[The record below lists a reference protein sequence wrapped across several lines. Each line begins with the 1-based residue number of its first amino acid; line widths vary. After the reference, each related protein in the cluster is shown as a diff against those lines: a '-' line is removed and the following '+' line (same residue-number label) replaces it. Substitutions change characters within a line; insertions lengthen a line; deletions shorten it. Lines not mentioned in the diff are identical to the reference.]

1 MLDHG
6 YTFDIPND
14 NLPIIKVI
22 GVGGAG
28 SNAVKHMVE
37 MGVADVEFAICNTDR
52 QALLSSPVKTRIQL
66 GQGLGAGTDA
76 EVGRESALSSIEE
89 LRNLLREPI
98 KMVFITAGMGGG
110 TGTGAA
116 PVIAELAREMGLL
129 TVAVVTA
136 PNRYEGLDKKE
147 QAMRGIEALK
157 KSCDTVLVVLNDKL
171 AELYGKL
178 PMRKAFAHADN
189 VLATAVKSIAEIIT
203 TRGDINAD
211 FMDVKKVLEK
221 AGQSVMGAAEAEGED
236 RALLAIQNALNSPLL
251 NDRDIRGAKR
261 ILLTIASSEIE
272 EYEATVDEQEIIAN
286 YIIEKIGS
294 EARMFKLGAIFD
306 KNLGPKLR
314 VTVIAAGFD
323 TNGEISLPVPPPTPA
338 VEPEPEPEPENV
350 AEFEEAVVTESTPA
364 QVTAQEPSPV
374 NLQHKPV
381 NGHPVI
387 DLSGVKQPATIT
399 NGGTTIYVPQPA
411 PKVNVVPQEPVLTD
425 IYVSEEKQEVN
436 EQIQRMLGVFIQAKG
451 RYQDFDM
458 DSPAYLRHK
467 VVLHDMMLVPD
478 HELIRVR
485 LND

>member
-6 YTFDIPND
+6 YSFEIPHD

-37 MGVADVEFAICNTDR
+37 MGVADVEFAVCNTDR
-52 QALLSSPVKTRIQL
+52 QALLSSPVTTRIQL
-66 GQGLGAGTDA
+66 GAGLGAGTDA
-76 EVGRESALSSIEE
+76 EVGREAAMASIDE
-89 LRNLLREPI
+89 LRNLLRDPI

-236 RALLAIQNALNSPLL
+236 RALQAIQNALNSPLL
-251 NDRDIRGAKR
+251 NDRDIRGAQR
-261 ILLTIASSEIE
+261 ILLTIASSESE
-272 EYEATVDEQEIIAN
+272 EFEATVDEQEIIAS
-286 YIIEKIGS
+286 YILEKIGA

-306 KNLGPKLR
+306 KSLGPKLR

-323 TNGEISLPVPPPTPA
+323 TNGDLKELKIPVVAESVAEPIDEPQPENILVSDSEKKELVDNEPVPEVPRDYSI
-338 VEPEPEPEPENV
+338 
-350 AEFEEAVVTESTPA
+350 TES
-364 QVTAQEPSPV
+364 E
-374 NLQHKPV
+374 
-381 NGHPVI
+381 
-387 DLSGVKQPATIT
+387 QPATVT
-399 NGGTTIYVPQPA
+399 GTGVSVTVPTRNNPNQ
-411 PKVNVVPQEPVLTD
+411 VDYYRSDMLVV
-425 IYVSEEKQEVN
+425 EERPEDN
-436 EQIQRMLGVFIQAKG
+436 EQIRRMIGEFLKVNG
-451 RYQDFDM
+451 RYADLDLET
-458 DSPAYLRHK
+458 PTYLRHR

-478 HELIRVR
+478 HELVRVR

>member
-272 EYEATVDEQEIIAN
+272 EYEATVDEQEVIAN

-323 TNGEISLPVPPPTPA
+323 TNGDITIPVTPTV
-338 VEPEPEPEPENV
+338 VEPEPEPEPEPV
-350 AEFEEAVVTESTPA
+350 AEEELSIAEPVAAPVMMHEPA
-364 QVTAQEPSPV
+364 PLAQQP
-374 NLQHKPV
+374 KPV

-387 DLSGVKQPATIT
+387 ELAGTKQPVTDT
-399 NGGTTIYVPQPA
+399 NGGTRIYVPQPSPKGNVA
-411 PKVNVVPQEPVLTD
+411 PPEPVLSD
-425 IYVSEEKQEVN
+425 VFVPEDKQEAN
-436 EQIQRMLGVFIQAKG
+436 EQIQRMLGLFIQAKG

-458 DSPAYLRHK
+458 DTPAYLRHK
-467 VVLHDMMLVPD
+467 AVLHDMMLVPD
-478 HELIRVR
+478 HELIRIR

>member
-272 EYEATVDEQEIIAN
+272 EYEATVDEQEVIAN

-323 TNGEISLPVPPPTPA
+323 TNGDITIPVTPTV
-338 VEPEPEPEPENV
+338 VEPEPEPEPEPV
-350 AEFEEAVVTESTPA
+350 AEEELAIAEPVAAPVMMHEPA
-364 QVTAQEPSPV
+364 PLAQQP
-374 NLQHKPV
+374 KPV

-387 DLSGVKQPATIT
+387 ELAGTKQPVTDT
-399 NGGTTIYVPQPA
+399 NGGTRIYVPQPSPKGNVA
-411 PKVNVVPQEPVLTD
+411 PPEPVLSD
-425 IYVSEEKQEVN
+425 VFVPEDKQEAN
-436 EQIQRMLGVFIQAKG
+436 EQIQRMLGLFIQAKG

-458 DSPAYLRHK
+458 DTPAYLRHK
-467 VVLHDMMLVPD
+467 AVLHDMMLVPD
-478 HELIRVR
+478 HELIRIR

>member
-6 YTFDIPND
+6 YSFEIPND

-37 MGVADVEFAICNTDR
+37 MGVADVEFAVCNTDR
-52 QALLSSPVKTRIQL
+52 QALLSSPVTTRIQL
-66 GQGLGAGTDA
+66 GAGLGAGTDA
-76 EVGRESALSSIEE
+76 EVGREAAIASIDE

-116 PVIAELAREMGLL
+116 PVIAELARDMGLL

-136 PNRYEGLDKKE
+136 PNRYEGSDKRE
-147 QAMRGIEALK
+147 QAMKGIEALK

-261 ILLTIASSEIE
+261 ILLTIASSESE
-272 EYEATVDEQEIIAN
+272 EFEATVDEQEIIAN
-286 YIIEKIGS
+286 YILEKIGA

-306 KNLGPKLR
+306 KSLDSKLR

-323 TNGEISLPVPPPTPA
+323 TNGDLKDLNIPPKAEPINEEEEEPILNEIDQPTTEPEEGGVLVEVGGDEPIFVTKPEPQTTKTGNGVSVSPPPRI
-338 VEPEPEPEPENV
+338 N
-350 AEFEEAVVTESTPA
+350 
-364 QVTAQEPSPV
+364 
-374 NLQHKPV
+374 V
-381 NGHPVI
+381 NGT
-387 DLSGVKQPATIT
+387 QPDYF
-399 NGGTTIYVPQPA
+399 GS
-411 PKVNVVPQEPVLTD
+411 VVLV
-425 IYVSEEKQEVN
+425 EERPEDN
-436 EQIQRMLGVFIQAKG
+436 EQIQRMIGDFLKVNG
-451 RYQDFDM
+451 RYADLDLET
-458 DSPAYLRHK
+458 PTYLRHK

-478 HELIRVR
+478 HELVRVR

>member
-1 MLDHG
+1 
-6 YTFDIPND
+6 
-14 NLPIIKVI
+14 
-22 GVGGAG
+22 
-28 SNAVKHMVE
+28 
-37 MGVADVEFAICNTDR
+37 
-52 QALLSSPVKTRIQL
+52 
-66 GQGLGAGTDA
+66 
-76 EVGRESALSSIEE
+76 
-89 LRNLLREPI
+89 
-98 KMVFITAGMGGG
+98 MVFITAGMGGG

-272 EYEATVDEQEIIAN
+272 EYEATVDEQEVIAN

-323 TNGEISLPVPPPTPA
+323 TNGDITIPVTPTV
-338 VEPEPEPEPENV
+338 VEPEPEPEPEPV
-350 AEFEEAVVTESTPA
+350 AEEELAIAEPVAAPVMMHEPA
-364 QVTAQEPSPV
+364 PLAQQP
-374 NLQHKPV
+374 KPV

-387 DLSGVKQPATIT
+387 ELAGTKQPVTDT
-399 NGGTTIYVPQPA
+399 NGGTRIYVPQPSPKGNVA
-411 PKVNVVPQEPVLTD
+411 PPEPVLSD
-425 IYVSEEKQEVN
+425 VFVPEDKQEAN
-436 EQIQRMLGVFIQAKG
+436 EQIQRMLGLFIQAKG

-458 DSPAYLRHK
+458 DTPAYLRHK
-467 VVLHDMMLVPD
+467 AVLHDMMLVPD
-478 HELIRVR
+478 HELIRIR

>member
-6 YTFDIPND
+6 YSFEIPHD

-37 MGVADVEFAICNTDR
+37 MGVADVEFAVCNTDR
-52 QALLSSPVKTRIQL
+52 QALLSSPVTTRIQL
-66 GQGLGAGTDA
+66 GAGLGAGTDA
-76 EVGRESALSSIEE
+76 EVGREAAMASIDE
-89 LRNLLREPI
+89 LRNLLRDPI

-171 AELYGKL
+171 SELYGKL

-221 AGQSVMGAAEAEGED
+221 AGQSVMGAADAEGED
-236 RALLAIQNALNSPLL
+236 RALQAIQNALNSPLL
-251 NDRDIRGAKR
+251 NDRDIRGAQR
-261 ILLTIASSEIE
+261 ILLTIASSESE
-272 EYEATVDEQEIIAN
+272 EFEATVDEQEIIAS
-286 YIIEKIGS
+286 YILEKIGA

-306 KNLGPKLR
+306 KSLGSKLR

-323 TNGEISLPVPPPTPA
+323 TNGDLKELKIPADSETVSETVAEPANELP
-338 VEPEPEPEPENV
+338 PENPLV
-350 AEFEEAVVTESTPA
+350 RDLEEKELVDN
-364 QVTAQEPSPV
+364 EP
-374 NLQHKPV
+374 
-381 NGHPVI
+381 
-387 DLSGVKQPATIT
+387 
-399 NGGTTIYVPQPA
+399 
-411 PKVNVVPQEPVLTD
+411 
-425 IYVSEEKQEVN
+425 VSEEPSRLGGGYTITEPEQPTTVTGVSVIVPTRNNPAPAQPDYYRSDVLVVEERAEDS
-436 EQIQRMLGVFIQAKG
+436 EQIRRMIGEFLKVNG
-451 RYQDFDM
+451 RYADLDLET
-458 DSPAYLRHK
+458 PTYLRHK

-478 HELIRVR
+478 HELVRVR

>member
-272 EYEATVDEQEIIAN
+272 EYEATVDEQEVIAN

-323 TNGEISLPVPPPTPA
+323 TNGDITIPVTPA
-338 VEPEPEPEPENV
+338 VVEPEPEPEPEPV
-350 AEFEEAVVTESTPA
+350 AEEELVVAEPVAAPVMKHEPA
-364 QVTAQEPSPV
+364 PLAQQP
-374 NLQHKPV
+374 KPV
-381 NGHPVI
+381 NGHQVI
-387 DLSGVKQPATIT
+387 ELAGTKQPATDT
-399 NGGTTIYVPQPA
+399 NGGTSIYVPQPSQ
-411 PKVNVVPQEPVLTD
+411 KVNVAPQEPVLSD
-425 IYVSEEKQEVN
+425 VFVPEDKQEAN
-436 EQIQRMLGVFIQAKG
+436 EQIQRMLGLFIQAKG

-458 DSPAYLRHK
+458 DTPAYLRHK
-467 VVLHDMMLVPD
+467 AVLHDMMLVPD
-478 HELIRVR
+478 HELIRIR

>member
-147 QAMRGIEALK
+147 QAMKGIEALK

-211 FMDVKKVLEK
+211 FMDVKKVLER

-272 EYEATVDEQEIIAN
+272 EYEATVDEQEVIAN

-323 TNGEISLPVPPPTPA
+323 TNGEITIPVTPVV
-338 VEPEPEPEPENV
+338 VEPEPEPEPEPV
-350 AEFEEAVVTESTPA
+350 AEEELVVAEPVVAPVVRHEPA
-364 QVTAQEPSPV
+364 PLTQPQP
-374 NLQHKPV
+374 KPV

-387 DLSGVKQPATIT
+387 ELAGTKQPATDT
-399 NGGTTIYVPQPA
+399 NGGTSIYVPQPSS
-411 PKVNVVPQEPVLTD
+411 KVNVAPPEPVLSD
-425 IYVSEEKQEVN
+425 VFVPEDKQEVN
-436 EQIQRMLGVFIQAKG
+436 EQIQRMLGLFIQAKG

-458 DSPAYLRHK
+458 DTPAYLRHK
-467 VVLHDMMLVPD
+467 AVLHDMMLVPD
-478 HELIRVR
+478 HELIRIR

>member
-6 YTFDIPND
+6 YTFEIPND

-28 SNAVKHMVE
+28 SNAVKHMIE
-37 MGVADVEFAICNTDR
+37 MGVADVEFAVCNTDR
-52 QALLSSPVKTRIQL
+52 QALLSSPVTTRIQL
-66 GQGLGAGTDA
+66 GAGLGAGTDA
-76 EVGRESALSSIEE
+76 EVGREAAQTSIDE

-116 PVIAELAREMGLL
+116 PVIADLAREMGLL

-261 ILLTIASSEIE
+261 ILLTIASSESE
-272 EYEATVDEQEIIAN
+272 EFEATVDEQEIIAN
-286 YIIEKIGS
+286 YILEKIGA

-306 KNLGPKLR
+306 KSLGPKLR

-323 TNGEISLPVPPPTPA
+323 TNGDLKELKIPVKIEPVSEPIAEPQQNEPTVDELNKSELVP
-338 VEPEPEPEPENV
+338 
-350 AEFEEAVVTESTPA
+350 EEAELEEEIVGSGPTSSYTHGSKTEQPTTVTGSGVTVVVPHRLNGNQQDYYNSELLVIDERPDDNE
-364 QVTAQEPSPV
+364 QVQRMIGEF
-374 NLQHKPV
+374 LKV
-381 NGHPVI
+381 NGRYAEL
-387 DLSGVKQPATIT
+387 DLETPT
-399 NGGTTIYVPQPA
+399 
-411 PKVNVVPQEPVLTD
+411 
-425 IYVSEEKQEVN
+425 
-436 EQIQRMLGVFIQAKG
+436 
-451 RYQDFDM
+451 YQ
-458 DSPAYLRHK
+458 RHK

-478 HELIRVR
+478 HELVRVR